1 MAVPLA
7 FKYCDI
13 HSQKSD
19 CLTDAVKSARAQL
32 VVSVSDDFINQLDG
46 WDCWRVEDDTVCA
59 DIVKWIPVCLKS

>member
-19 CLTDAVKSARAQL
+19 CLTDAVKISL
-32 VVSVSDDFINQLDG
+32 IS
-46 WDCWRVEDDTVCA
+46 
-59 DIVKWIPVCLKS
+59 